1 MANDRIFI
9 RCDGCGAWKMLM
21 KYFPGSLSTRDNN
34 ILVWLDA
41 HGGCHPNMFEPDLA
55 GVVGFSLHTESQHS
69 EVLDP
74 QKHNALPPEDAIKG
88 GTA

>member
-1 MANDRIFI
+1 
-9 RCDGCGAWKMLM
+9 
-21 KYFPGSLSTRDNN
+21 
-34 ILVWLDA
+34 
-41 HGGCHPNMFEPDLA
+41 MFEPDLA